1 MPARTP
7 EITHKIMSAVKQKD
21 TEPEFNPSK
30 RQLIPFNFATL
41 FNYSSA
47 ADFAG

>member
-1 MPARTP
+1 M
-7 EITHKIMSAVKQKD
+7 IMVVWKRNSYAD
-21 TEPEFNPSK
+21 T
-30 RQLIPFNFATL
+30 PFNFATL